1 MSSIMGAQ
9 ARSNAAGFITSKHA
23 LVTVVWCVAREVA
36 ANNIRVNICATS
48 PSKKEIWATTED
60 RKSKTMGV
68 DTTAMLN
75 QMIPMGRHAELDE
88 IARSLLFLASNQSS
102 FPICSVFMLD
112 GGFNA

>member
-48 PSKKEIWATTED
+48 PSKKEI
-60 RKSKTMGV
+60 
-68 DTTAMLN
+68 
-75 QMIPMGRHAELDE
+75 
-88 IARSLLFLASNQSS
+88 
-102 FPICSVFMLD
+102 
-112 GGFNA
+112 